1 MLMSMDNFGEALGN
15 KAFRWLEGTA
25 VFSNTSI
32 WILTLLS
39 GFVMETLT
47 RAPLLITLVAV
58 ITSLT
63 GLASASVSGAA
74 AEARDRRMVILLA
87 KAILLLSAAFLAIV
101 SATGALT
108 PTTLLIGLAGVGFAM
123 GTSSPSWWTTVSSLV
138 PARLVPVALSL
149 DSFQWNIGQVVG
161 PVVGGAVLRA
171 SGSTGLFTMC
181 SVLLVPL
188 LAFLAI
194 WRDRS
199 DLHLSTPGSGA
210 TEKTLGAISAGWQFF
225 YYTPE
230 LRSIAARTA
239 LYVTPAVGLGSLL
252 PLLATRFL
260 HATPTVYGFYLALG
274 GLGALL
280 ASLLLPRLHG
290 MLHLDVLV
298 ALATILDAGAVV
310 TLAVFP
316 KVYVAIPAL
325 VATGASW
332 VWVTTVL
339 TIATRDS
346 APEWV
351 RTRLLAIYYVVQQM
365 PFALGGLVFGIVASF
380 LPLRTTLVID
390 AGLFLPGLAL
400 IPRYGLPVVDRERQQ
415 VIVRPAVPVG
425 DHVDPDDGPVLVLI
439 EYQLAEDDVDP
450 FLEAVSRLRLVR
462 RRLGA
467 SRWGIFED
475 VTRHGRFVET
485 FIVSSW
491 DRYMLQRA
499 HFTAADAAVESEVQR
514 FHRGPDGPTVTRFVH
529 PDTAEAARAR
539 SSWRRDIAKVFAD
552 PFLERPEALD
562 RVLPTT
568 WRHGSGDDDGAGS
581 PGTRGAPGEE
591 SGAPRGGSPGTSSSG
606 DGAPPDHVE
615 PVEPVEPAGPVEPG
629 QPGDTG
635 HPGRSD
641 E

>member
-1 MLMSMDNFGEALGN
+1 MLVRMSSFGEALGN
-15 KAFRWLEGTA
+15 KAFRWLEATA

-32 WILTLLS
+32 WILTLVS

-58 ITSLT
+58 ITSVT

-74 AEARDRRMVILLA
+74 AEARDRRVVILLA
-87 KAILLLSAAFLAIV
+87 KAILLVSAGFLALV
-101 SATGALT
+101 AATGTLT

-161 PVVGGAVLRA
+161 PVLGGAVLRA
-171 SGSTGLFTMC
+171 SGSTGLFAMC
-181 SVLLVPL
+181 CVLLLPL

-194 WRDRS
+194 WRDRG
-199 DLHLSTPGSGA
+199 DLHLSTLGSGA
-210 TEKTLGAISAGWQFF
+210 TEKTLGAISAGWHFF
-225 YYTPE
+225 YYTPG
-230 LRSIAARTA
+230 LRAIAARTA
-239 LYVTPAVGLGSLL
+239 LYVTPAVALGSLL
-252 PLLATRFL
+252 PLLAARYL
-260 HATPTVYGFYLALG
+260 HATPTTYGFYLALG

-280 ASLLLPRLHG
+280 AALVLPRLHG

-298 ALATILDAGAVV
+298 ALVTIVNAGAI
-310 TLAVFP
+310 TALALVP
-316 KVYVAIPAL
+316 KTYVAVPSLL
-325 VATGASW
+325 VTGASW

-351 RTRLLAIYYVVQQM
+351 RTRLLAIYYVVQQV
-365 PFALGGLVFGIVASF
+365 PFAAGGLLFGIVATF

-390 AGLFLPGLAL
+390 AALFVPGLLL
-400 IPRYGLPVVDRERQQ
+400 IPRYGLPVVDRESQQ
-415 VIVRPAVPVG
+415 LIVRPTVPIG

-439 EYQLAEDDVDP
+439 DYQLAEDDVDP
-450 FLEAVSRLRLVR
+450 FLDAMARLRLVR

-491 DRYMLQRA
+491 DRYVLQRA
-499 HFTAADAAVESEVQR
+499 HYTAADAAIEAQVRQ
-514 FHRGPDGPTVTRFVH
+514 FHQGDDGPTVTRFVH

-539 SSWRRDIAKVFAD
+539 SSWRRDITRVFAD
-552 PFLERPEALD
+552 PFLERPDALD
-562 RVLPTT
+562 RVLPSA
-568 WRHGSGDDDGAGS
+568 WRHDPGGGDGVGS
-581 PGTRGAPGEE
+581 PGTRGAPGGEP
-591 SGAPRGGSPGTSSSG
+591 GAPRKGSPGHAASG
-606 DGAPPDHVE
+606 DGEPPGIAE
-615 PVEPVEPAGPVEPG
+615 PTHPAGNS
-629 QPGDTG
+629 
-635 HPGRSD
+635 SD
-641 E
+641 Q